1 MSESAHITPGIAIA
15 IAACTFDVG
24 GAPSTAIQLLP
35 AGVIRGK
42 DGRTHGG
49 LPGWRVDASTAA
61 RVTKE
66 LPIGDSL

>member
-1 MSESAHITPGIAIA
+1 MPTTTPSIAMA
-15 IAACTFDVG
+15 VAACAFEIAG

-42 DGRTHGG
+42 DGRPKG
-49 LPGWRVDASTAA
+49 LPGWRMDASAAA